1 MTFKIIKAI
10 KLYNKVN
17 KAYKASKKLIDSKK
31 DLNKDVDKAIETLKA
46 DLENLVVLLPDY
58 KEALIELKEIIKDA
72 F

>member
-1 MTFKIIKAI
+1 MTFNFIKAI
-10 KLYNKVN
+10 KLYNKTN

-31 DLNKDVDKAIETLKA
+31 DLNKDVGKAIETLKA

-58 KEALIELKEIIKDA
+58 KEALIELKEIIEDA